1 MRNRKTRNIIIYLLY
16 LLEMK
21 SILIVLA
28 HIVAIAASS
37 VAAFSLQHRSISSSQ
52 SHRPSRIISQLRS
65 SPSPSPSSSTTST
78 QSDTFTVTIAL
89 TREDGKNDKLQ
100 EAIMKHPTRKI
111 LENSMNLKLIEM
123 PCIQHADGPGLDAFR
138 KLAQDDPSFAKYD
151 YVIITSPE
159 SASVFGS
166 VVKPDSFTSKIAA
179 VGKAT
184 KDALSKQG
192 FQVDFV
198 PSKADGETLGDEL
211 PPLRK
216 MGLNNIL
223 YSASVK
229 AANTIQDKLQKR
241 KDASFR
247 VHRLN
252 TYDTVP
258 VIFTKE
264 QLTTAMDDVQVA
276 CFGSPTAVDA
286 WIGNIDRAL
295 GIQDLDEE
303 ERKRTPGSNGNAIAV
318 CIGTTTAKRCLESG
332 RWLAQDIYYPVKNP
346 GLEGWVDSCFTAFG
360 DVMER
365 SFWSTG
371 EF

>member
-1 MRNRKTRNIIIYLLY
+1 
-16 LLEMK
+16 
-21 SILIVLA
+21 
-28 HIVAIAASS
+28 
-37 VAAFSLQHRSISSSQ
+37 
-52 SHRPSRIISQLRS
+52 
-65 SPSPSPSSSTTST
+65 
-78 QSDTFTVTIAL
+78 
-89 TREDGKNDKLQ
+89 
-100 EAIMKHPTRKI
+100 
-111 LENSMNLKLIEM
+111 MNLKVIEM
-123 PCIQHADGPGLDAFR
+123 PCIQHAEGPDLETFQ
-138 KLAQDDPSFAKYD
+138 KLGREDPSFSKYD

-159 SASVFGS
+159 SANVFGN
-166 VVKPDSFTSKIAA
+166 VAKPEFFSSRIAA

-184 KDALSKQG
+184 KDALSIQG

-211 PPLRK
+211 PPIHT
-216 MGLNNIL
+216 MGLTNIL

-229 AANTIQDKLQKR
+229 AATTIQEKLEKR

-247 VHRLN
+247 VVRLN

-258 VIFTKE
+258 VIFTEE
-264 QLTTAMDDVQVA
+264 QLTTALDHVQVA

-303 ERKRTPGSNGNAIAV
+303 EKKKTPGSNGNAIAV

-332 RWLAQDIYYPVKNP
+332 RWLANDIYYPVKNP
-346 GLEGWVDSCFTAFG
+346 GLEGWVDSCYTAFG

-371 EF
+371 KY